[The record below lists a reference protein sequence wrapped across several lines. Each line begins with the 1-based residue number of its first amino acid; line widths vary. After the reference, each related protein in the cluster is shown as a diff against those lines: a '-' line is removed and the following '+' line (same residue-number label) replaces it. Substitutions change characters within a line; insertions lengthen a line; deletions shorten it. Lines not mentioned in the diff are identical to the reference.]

1 MFENPLNY
9 TVSDIYQSLLIFIW
23 ENYEESVKFF
33 ILTFICGILIFTA
46 GCNFD
51 DLFLPYYD
59 DEKLQ
64 MVYSID
70 K

>member
-1 MFENPLNY
+1 MRKVL
-9 TVSDIYQSLLIFIW
+9 S
-23 ENYEESVKFF
+23 FF
-33 ILTFICGILIFTA
+33 ILTFICGILIFMA

>member
-1 MFENPLNY
+1 MRKVL
-9 TVSDIYQSLLIFIW
+9 S
-23 ENYEESVKFF
+23 FF
-33 ILTFICGILIFTA
+33 ILTFICEILIFTA
-46 GCNFD
+46 DCNFD

>member
-1 MFENPLNY
+1 MRKVL
-9 TVSDIYQSLLIFIW
+9 S
-23 ENYEESVKFF
+23 FF

-51 DLFLPYYD
+51 DLFLPYCD

-64 MVYSID
+64 IVYSIERLF
-70 K
+70 

>member
-1 MFENPLNY
+1 MR
-9 TVSDIYQSLLIFIW
+9 
-23 ENYEESVKFF
+23 NYEESVKFF
-33 ILTFICGILIFTA
+33 ILTFICGILIFAA

-51 DLFLPYYD
+51 DLFLPYCD

>member
-1 MFENPLNY
+1 MRKEL
-9 TVSDIYQSLLIFIW
+9 S
-23 ENYEESVKFF
+23 FF
-33 ILTFICGILIFTA
+33 ILTFICICGILIFTA

-64 MVYSID
+64 MFYSID

>member
-59 DEKLQ
+59 EKLQ

>member
-1 MFENPLNY
+1 MR
-9 TVSDIYQSLLIFIW
+9 
-23 ENYEESVKFF
+23 NYEESVKFF

-64 MVYSID
+64 MFYSID

>member
-1 MFENPLNY
+1 MFENHLNY

-33 ILTFICGILIFTA
+33 ILTFICGILIFAA

-51 DLFLPYYD
+51 DLFLPYCD

>member
-23 ENYEESVKFF
+23 ENYEKSVKFF

-59 DEKLQ
+59 DEKIQ

>member
-23 ENYEESVKFF
+23 ENYEESVRFF

-59 DEKLQ
+59 DDKLQ
-64 MVYSID
+64 MFYSID